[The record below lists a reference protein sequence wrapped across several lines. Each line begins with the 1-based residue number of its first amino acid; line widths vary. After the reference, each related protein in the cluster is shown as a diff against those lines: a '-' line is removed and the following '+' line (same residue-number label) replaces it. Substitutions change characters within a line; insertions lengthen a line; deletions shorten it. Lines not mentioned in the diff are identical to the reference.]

1 MSWVEG
7 EDIEDFD
14 GARLGREG
22 LNVVSSDLKVV
33 KESIGGSEA
42 VGQLDELLL
51 TLNLVITELVVESV
65 DETESEGTSSVSS
78 QGADTWNSNGD

>member
-78 QGADTWNSNGD
+78 QGTDTWNSNGD

>member
-1 MSWVEG
+1 MGWVEG

-22 LNVVSSDLKVV
+22 LDVVSSDLKVV

-78 QGADTWNSNGD
+78 QGTDTWNSNGD

>member
-1 MSWVEG
+1 MGWVEG

-51 TLNLVITELVVESV
+51 ALNLVITELVVESV

-78 QGADTWNSNGD
+78 QGTDTWNSNGD

>member
-1 MSWVEG
+1 MSRVEG

-78 QGADTWNSNGD
+78 QGTDTWNSNGD